1 MTYQLPA
8 DIQQRMDA
16 TNEMLKAR
24 QCELDA
30 EATRVSPEV
39 AERNAAGKAYME
51 DYRRRLADTKAA
63 KQAERD
69 AEFEASIAPTKR
81 VKMLEWL
88 VSHPGQTEKDFEQV
102 WPHVK
107 ELLKIGDRDEF
118 VRREVEAQKRRR
130 Y

>member
-1 MTYQLPA
+1 
-8 DIQQRMDA
+8 MDA

-24 QCELDA
+24 QRELDA
-30 EATRVSPEV
+30 EEKKGTTEQ

-102 WPHVK
+102 WP
-107 ELLKIGDRDEF
+107 
-118 VRREVEAQKRRR
+118 EVEAQRGRR